1 MQHTTATPYNTLHH
15 STAHCNTLQQST
27 THCNIQCNTLLQ
39 QPITTYLP
47 TYSLQPYAPT
57 NNPTL
62 HAYPYTPTRY
72 QIYTKSTYQPYKG
85 PYTLNTDPAPTYLPY
100 TPTNPTTCLH
110 ACHASDSQ
118 HHYLSAAPATL
129 ACYCAVHL
137 RSTSH
142 GILFAAKFMGETI
155 ALEFD

>member
-1 MQHTTATPYNTLHH
+1 LCCSVWPTKCFHAEDKNKSIAHTHWPPTYLQRTYGSTAYMCYLHTAYNPTPY
-15 STAHCNTLQQST
+15 AH
-27 THCNIQCNTLLQ
+27 
-39 QPITTYLP
+39 
-47 TYSLQPYAPT
+47 T

-62 HAYPYTPTRY
+62 RAYPYTPTRY